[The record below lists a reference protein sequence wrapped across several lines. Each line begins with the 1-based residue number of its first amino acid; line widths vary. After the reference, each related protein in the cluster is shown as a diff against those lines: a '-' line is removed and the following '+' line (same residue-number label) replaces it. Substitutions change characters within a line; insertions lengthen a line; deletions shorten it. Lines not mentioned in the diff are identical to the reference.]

1 MKNKQHMPCNQIK
14 GAGGSRFLT
23 VAGGRGPLHGGGG
36 VRQMEEST
44 TSIEMSAPVMAPR
57 PPRAS
62 PPATPASSPAS
73 FSSSTAGSR
82 TTGSGSPQKE
92 RRREALAMASVSGGD
107 PLAAS
112 SERGV
117 LRAWRPP
124 SSSVGDDRRSKATAT
139 TGDGSAWG
147 RK

>member
-1 MKNKQHMPCNQIK
+1 MWE
-14 GAGGSRFLT
+14 AGTYLSP
-23 VAGGRGPLHGGGG
+23 VSCAW
-36 VRQMEEST
+36 EE
-44 TSIEMSAPVMAPR
+44 
-57 PPRAS
+57 
-62 PPATPASSPAS
+62 
-73 FSSSTAGSR
+73 
-82 TTGSGSPQKE
+82 KE

-117 LRAWRPP
+117 LRARRPP